1 MNEEDLEEKVEMSQ
15 KRWERMAEML
25 KNAPVVKYRILDPT
39 MCVWNNQQCDLCGR
53 EGIIEEP
60 DWYPELKRMQY
71 DVRECYAVIRGKRLL
86 RESGLQGE
94 EVRHSFENA
103 VIDDFNREVIARL
116 KEWEPIGGRG
126 LILSS
131 HRTKINPLGNG
142 TGKSYMLHAL
152 TIKLC
157 LEGYACKY
165 GRTVDFLAE
174 LRRAYNSDDGSEYDI
189 TQKYIDCGVLL
200 WDDMGKENIRSDWA
214 PERFY
219 YVIDRRITLRR
230 PMVISTNL
238 TVAEIEEHFGKDNF
252 GPAIVSRLL
261 GSCDILYLDG
271 YDRRLT
277 LDA

>member
-1 MNEEDLEEKVEMSQ
+1 MNKEDLEQ
-15 KRWERMAEML
+15 KMELSKKRFERMMEL
-25 KNAPVVKYRILDPT
+25 LQNAPVVEYKILDPS
-39 MCVWNNQQCDLCGR
+39 MCIWEYRQCEICGK
-53 EGIIEEP
+53 EEVIEEP
-60 DWYPELKRMQY
+60 DLGAQIKRMRY
-71 DVRECYAVIRGKRLL
+71 DVRECYKTVYGRKLL
-86 RESGLQGE
+86 KQSGLQGE
-94 EVRHSFENA
+94 EVMHSFENA
-103 VIDDFNREVIARL
+103 VVDNYNREVIETLR
-116 KEWEPIGGRG
+116 KWQPNGGRG
-126 LILSS
+126 IILSS
-131 HRTKINPLGNG
+131 HRTKTNPLGNG

-152 TIKLC
+152 TRKLC
-157 LEGYACKY
+157 LEGYTCRY

-174 LRRAYNSDDGSEYDI
+174 LKRAYDSDDGSEYEV
-189 TQKYIDCGVLL
+189 TQAYIDCDVLL
-200 WDDMGKENIRSDWA
+200 WDDLGKENIRSDWA

-219 YVIDRRITLRR
+219 YVIDRRVTLKK